1 MLATGT
7 TSSASINYLSR
18 SSYERLRLIQSDGDV
33 IGQLL
38 QLLAEY
44 EGAFTPA
51 TLPATSLQSFFSHFS
66 LGVLARKE
74 SFAANLGG
82 KLTAPRLIKAV
93 ESAFE
98 GPILTSPPHS
108 AQAPNSVRWPDII
121 QYARAN
127 PSGITTG
134 TLPGGGRVC
143 QFHLKGVQVEVM
155 EDDWRLIATGALD
168 GMIPEGPLEE
178 DEAAELATVDI
189 LEARLEGVTRAA
201 EEAVAR
207 AKNLAFALAGR
218 RSGILARGEAHGSAR
233 GFQAVNDGHPGIRRK
248 KASGRAGP
256 MVGEAG
262 DLHAELLKQFSA
274 TSPSPNAFPRPVYT
288 IATGPHMAGHVLSPI
303 PNHAAPHP
311 AYPIVSPTTRY
322 PPLAPSGRLPAP
334 TPPSRKDS
342 VPDEADSAHRPL
354 IMSMVETLG
363 KGEGIAPPC
372 DRCRRLRQG
381 CVKHLTACQGCTR
394 KHAKCTWRN
403 ASEAEIAGLRARRE
417 AGRRGEVG
425 SEGVG
430 AGDGEGGKRDG
441 AEVEA
446 GARERTG
453 RETPLSRMDIDAIT
467 TQDEP
472 RKGPGTGLPRNPNF
486 LGSADGEERGGR
498 ASSVAAQGSV

>member
-1 MLATGT
+1 MASSCSSWPSMKVRFRQPLDRTGPNN
-7 TSSASINYLSR
+7 ASLT
-18 SSYERLRLIQSDGDV
+18 
-33 IGQLL
+33 LL
-38 QLLAEY
+38 
-44 EGAFTPA
+44 
-51 TLPATSLQSFFSHFS
+51 TLS

-98 GPILTSPPHS
+98 GPILTSLPHS

-127 PSGITTG
+127 PSGVTTG

-143 QFHLKGVQVEVM
+143 QFHLKGMQVEVM

-168 GMIPEGPLEE
+168 GMIPDGPLEE

-201 EEAVAR
+201 EEVVVR
-207 AKNLAFALAGR
+207 AKSLAFALAGR
-218 RSGILARGEAHGSAR
+218 RSGILARREVHGSPR
-233 GFQAVNDGHPGIRRK
+233 GFQAVNDGHPGVRRRK
-248 KASGRAGP
+248 AGGRAGARI
-256 MVGEAG
+256 GETG
-262 DLHAELLKQFSA
+262 DLHADLLKQFNT
-274 TSPSPNAFPRPVYT
+274 TSPSPNAFPRPIYAV
-288 IATGPHMAGHVLSPI
+288 AAGPHMAPHALSPV

-311 AYPIVSPTTRY
+311 TYPIVSPTSRY

-334 TPPSRKDS
+334 TPPPRKDS
-342 VPDEADSAHRPL
+342 APDDADSVHRPL
-354 IMSMVETLG
+354 IMGMVETLG
-363 KGEGIAPPC
+363 KGEDIVPPC
-372 DRCRRLRQG
+372 DRCRRLRLG

-417 AGRRGEVG
+417 AGGGRGDAAGLKAGDV
-425 SEGVG
+425 EGVKK
-430 AGDGEGGKRDG
+430 EGGE
-441 AEVEA
+441 AEAV
-446 GARERTG
+446 ARERTG
-453 RETPLSRMDIDAIT
+453 GGETPLSRMDIDAIT

-472 RKGPGTGLPRNPNF
+472 RKGPGTGLPRDRNF
-486 LGSADGEERGGR
+486 LGSTGGDERGGL
-498 ASSVAAQGSV
+498 ASPVSAQTGNV